1 MDILPLYSL
10 LLSIFEKGTVM
21 SPRILVA
28 YASVHG
34 STAGVAEAIGKA
46 LQIEGYSVDIAPM
59 KTVSSPGDYDSI
71 VIGAPVYM
79 GKVVGDVKKFVVKHR
94 DALAR
99 VPVAAFCIGVAPL
112 GKDPGDV
119 DTIMNIFRT
128 ALAPLEPVDVTMFA
142 GKIDMEKLPFM
153 HKWIWKKMDGPVG
166 DFRDWEAI
174 GVWAREL
181 PRKLGISAEP

>member
-1 MDILPLYSL
+1 MPA
-10 LLSIFEKGTVM
+10 
-21 SPRILVA
+21 RILVA

-34 STAGVAEAIGKA
+34 STAGVAEAVGKA
-46 LQIEGYSVDIAPM
+46 LQEKGYTVDTAVM
-59 KTVSSPGDYDSI
+59 KTVSSPGDYTAV

-79 GKVVGDVKKFVVKHR
+79 GKMVGDVKKFVGKHR
-94 DALAR
+94 DALVQ
-99 VPVAAFCIGVAPL
+99 VPVAAFCVGVAPL

-174 GVWAREL
+174 RVWARDL
-181 PRKLGISAEP
+181 PRKLGISAGA